1 MKRFSFRRGLKFH
14 AGKRTWTVVRRL
26 LDGSLQ
32 LEAEDGELVAA
43 SETDILANC
52 TSGAWQADIS
62 EIAELATIEV
72 RVPRDFASF
81 SEVAQANARRRQEYL
96 NRLMVDGDLTVNL
109 AKLKQQLVGI
119 AEEIGDPAPPSA
131 ISIYR
136 WHRRYKRSR
145 SIVDLVDRFE
155 AQGRRVKWPLE
166 VRTVIEQAI
175 ETVYLNKQKHPGTA
189 VYDEIQRKLLW
200 LQKTK
205 AESGEELRIPSRA
218 AVFRYLQ
225 LLERHTVDAAR
236 LGKRAADH
244 NYRPVLGKQKTER
257 LLERWE
263 IDHTPL
269 DLIVFD
275 EVSRLPHG
283 RPWLTV
289 AIDKYSRMIVGI
301 YIGFGNPSAYS
312 VLQCLRQAILPKQG
326 LLAQFNEITL
336 PWPARGIP
344 EMIVLDNGMEFH
356 SAALIKACE
365 ELNIQIQFCPAKRPE
380 YKGAVERFFRTISQD
395 LIHRLPGT
403 TFSNIRQRGDYE
415 SEKTAAIGF
424 RTLHALI
431 YKWIVEVYHQQVH
444 CGIGMSPA
452 RKWEMGERERIIE
465 YPAHPDQL
473 RVITGHAADRML
485 FRYGVEING
494 LKYNSPALQTI
505 YRRFG
510 ERYKVG
516 LKFYEDDV
524 GHIHVF
530 DPTEKSYLQV
540 PAVDLEYAAGLT
552 LHQHEMIR
560 EKLREEAKT
569 NTDLPMLLA
578 KKHELQGMIDTAIR
592 HKKMGLRKKGSHLL
606 HRNTAYPDGISPGD
620 SAMPDTQCLPLLS
633 LEGVNDGA
641 LPNFSVSGNKLHGHN

>member
-1 MKRFSFRRGLKFH
+1 MKRFSFRIGLKFH
-14 AGKRTWTVVRRL
+14 TGEQTWTVVRRL
-26 LDGSLQ
+26 LSGSLQ
-32 LEAEDGELVAA
+32 LEAKDGELVAA
-43 SETDILANC
+43 SESEVLESC
-52 TSGAWQADIS
+52 SSGAWQVDTSGMDEPI
-62 EIAELATIEV
+62 IEV
-72 RVPRDFASF
+72 RVPRDLLSF
-81 SEVAQANARRRQEYL
+81 SAAAQAKAARRQKYL
-96 NRLMVDGDLTVNL
+96 NRVMVNGDLTFNFVTL
-109 AKLKQQLVGI
+109 RQQLAEI
-119 AEEIGDPAPPSA
+119 AKEIGDPSPPSPM
-131 ISIYR
+131 SIYR
-136 WHRRYKRSR
+136 WYRRHKNSR
-145 SIVDLVDRFE
+145 SIVDLADRDE
-155 AQGRRVKWPLE
+155 NKGRRVKWPAE
-166 VRTVIEQAI
+166 VMAVIQQAI
-175 ETVYLNKQKHPGTA
+175 ETVYLNRQKHPGIA
-189 VYDEIQRKLLW
+189 VHDEVQRKLLQLHKARPEDADE
-200 LQKTK
+200 LQ
-205 AESGEELRIPSRA
+205 IPSK
-218 AVFRYLQ
+218 VTIHRYLRR
-225 LLERHTVDAAR
+225 LDRYSVDAAR

-244 NYRPVLGKQKTER
+244 NYRAVLGMQKTER

-263 IDHTPL
+263 MDHTPL

-275 EVSRLPHG
+275 EVSHLPHG

-326 LLAQFNEITL
+326 LLDQFNEITL

-356 SAALIKACE
+356 SASLVKACQ
-365 ELNIQIQFCPAKRPE
+365 ELNIQIQFCPAKQPE

-395 LIHRLPGT
+395 LVHRLPGT

-444 CGIGMSPA
+444 RGIGMSPA
-452 RKWEMGERERIIE
+452 RKWEMGECERIIE

-473 RVITGHAADRML
+473 RVITGHAADRTL

-494 LKYNSPALQTI
+494 LKYNSSALQTI
-505 YRRFG
+505 YRRVG
-510 ERYKVG
+510 ERHKVS

-530 DPTEKSYLQV
+530 DAAEKSYLQV
-540 PAVDLEYAAGLT
+540 PAINLEYAAGLT
-552 LHQHEMIR
+552 LRQHEMICA
-560 EKLREEAKT
+560 KLREEAKDYM
-569 NTDLPMLLA
+569 DLPMLLA

-592 HKKMGLRKKGSHLL
+592 DKKMGLRKKGSHLL

-620 SAMPDTQCLPLLS
+620 SAMPDIRCVPLLPL
-633 LEGVNDGA
+633 EGLDDGA
-641 LPNFSVSGNKLHGHN
+641 LPHFSVSGNKLRGHD

>member
-1 MKRFSFRRGLKFH
+1 MKRFSFRLGLKFH
-14 AGKRTWTVVRRL
+14 AGDQIWTVVRRL
-26 LDGSLQ
+26 LSGALQ
-32 LEAEDGELVAA
+32 LEAKDGELVAA
-43 SETDILANC
+43 SEAEILASC
-52 TSGAWQADIS
+52 SSGAWQVDTSGMDEPI
-62 EIAELATIEV
+62 IEV
-72 RVPRDFASF
+72 RAPRDLSSF
-81 SEVAQANARRRQEYL
+81 SAAAQAKAARRQRYL
-96 NRLMVDGDLTVNL
+96 NRLMVDGDLTFNFVRL
-109 AKLKQQLVGI
+109 RQQLAEI
-119 AEEIGDPAPPSA
+119 AKEIGDSAPPSP

-136 WHRRYKRSR
+136 WYRRHKNSG
-145 SIVDLVDRFE
+145 SIVDLADRDE
-155 AQGRRVKWPLE
+155 SKGRRVKWSAE
-166 VRTVIEQAI
+166 VMGVIQQAI
-175 ETVYLNKQKHPGTA
+175 ETVYLNRQKHPGKA
-189 VYDEIQRKLLW
+189 VYDEVHRKLLQ
-200 LQKTK
+200 LQK
-205 AESGEELRIPSRA
+205 ARPEGADELRIPSK
-218 AVFRYLQ
+218 VTIHRYLRR
-225 LLERHTVDAAR
+225 LDRYSVDAAR
-236 LGKRAADH
+236 LGKRAADR
-244 NYRPVLGKQKTER
+244 NYRAVLGMQKAER

-312 VLQCLRQAILPKQG
+312 VLQCLRQAILPKQDI
-326 LLAQFNEITL
+326 LAQFDEITL

-365 ELNIQIQFCPAKRPE
+365 ELNIQVQFCPAKQPE

-424 RTLHALI
+424 KTLHVLI

-444 CGIGMSPA
+444 RGIGMSPA
-452 RKWEMGERERIIE
+452 KKWEEGERERIIE

-473 RVITGHAADRML
+473 RVITGHVAERTL

-510 ERYKVG
+510 ERYKVS

-524 GHIHVF
+524 GLIHVF
-530 DPTEKSYLQV
+530 DPAEKSYLQV
-540 PAVDLEYAAGLT
+540 PAVDIEYAAGLT

-560 EKLREEAKT
+560 GKLREEAKA
-569 NTDLPMLLA
+569 NADLPMLLA

-606 HRNTAYPDGISPGD
+606 HRNTAYPDGISPGN
-620 SAMPDTQCLPLLS
+620 SAMPDTQCLPVLS
-633 LEGVNDGA
+633 LEGMDDGA
-641 LPNFSVSGNKLHGHN
+641 LPNFSVSDNKLYGHY

>member
-1 MKRFSFRRGLKFH
+1 MKRFSFRIGLKFYT
-14 AGKRTWTVVRRL
+14 GDQIWTVVRRL
-26 LDGSLQ
+26 LSGSLQ
-32 LEAEDGELVAA
+32 LEAKDGELVAA
-43 SETDILANC
+43 SESEILTSC
-52 TSGAWQADIS
+52 SSGAWQVDTSGMDEPI
-62 EIAELATIEV
+62 IEV
-72 RVPRDFASF
+72 RVSRDLSSF
-81 SEVAQANARRRQEYL
+81 SAAAQAKAARRQKYL
-96 NRLMVDGDLTVNL
+96 NRLMVNGDLTFNFVRL
-109 AKLKQQLVGI
+109 RQQLAEI
-119 AEEIGDPAPPSA
+119 AKEIGDSAPPSP

-136 WHRRYKRSR
+136 WYRRHKNSR
-145 SIVDLVDRFE
+145 SIVDLADRDE
-155 AQGRRVKWPLE
+155 SKGRRVKWPAE
-166 VRTVIEQAI
+166 VMAVIQHAI
-175 ETVYLNKQKHPGTA
+175 ETVYLNRQKHPGVA
-189 VYDEIQRKLLW
+189 VYDEVQRKLLQ
-200 LQKTK
+200 LQKGK
-205 AESGEELRIPSRA
+205 PEGADELRIPSK
-218 AVFRYLQ
+218 VTIHRYLRR
-225 LLERHTVDAAR
+225 LDRYSVDAAR
-236 LGKRAADH
+236 LSKRAADRD
-244 NYRPVLGKQKTER
+244 YRAVLGVQKTR
-257 LLERWE
+257 RILERWE

-283 RPWLTV
+283 RPWVTV

-312 VLQCLRQAILPKQG
+312 VLQCLRQAILPKQEV
-326 LLAQFNEITL
+326 LAQFDEITL
-336 PWPARGIP
+336 PWLARGIP

-415 SEKTAAIGF
+415 SEKMAAIGF

-494 LKYNSPALQTI
+494 LKYNSSALQTI

-510 ERYKVG
+510 ERHKVG